1 MASQLTRM
9 GIYKKLSYTTK
20 TGERPVSKSEMVE
33 MIASA
38 LDVPSEVLD
47 GLDIAP
53 KTALR
58 YILRGLDEE
67 SDEYFR
73 PDMLDSIELFYPH
86 ISREIWN
93 KWDNSEEFYKY
104 MDELIFQSR
113 PRLRE
118 GFLSIS
124 LTH

>member
-1 MASQLTRM
+1 MANKYSIEQLEFIKSEYLEDPSRATLEFLAQKFDSSVRSMASQLTRM

-73 PDMLDSIELFYPH
+73 PGYV
-86 ISREIWN
+86 R
-93 KWDNSEEFYKY
+93 
-104 MDELIFQSR
+104 
-113 PRLRE
+113 
-118 GFLSIS
+118 
-124 LTH
+124 